1 MGLLSSLFAGVSG
14 LNSSGSSI
22 SIIGDN
28 IANTNTIGY
37 KASRAQ
43 FVDVLSGSLAGSGG
57 GSQIGAGSRLEGV
70 EQNFTQGSLE
80 STSVTTDLA
89 IDGGGFFI
97 VQDTDGV
104 FYSRNGQF
112 QLNANQILVNAQ
124 GQSVQGFGITTSG
137 VPNGAL
143 GNIDLSSVSSTPAA
157 TDLVEV
163 NVNVDPNDPALPG
176 GSGAFS
182 AVDPVGTSN
191 FQTGVRIYDSLGNP
205 RNILI
210 YFRRND
216 AVANSWFYYAGVAR
230 GELDLSTAG
239 APFSG
244 FAAGPASQFFPMQ
257 SGTLTFN
264 TAGALQAVS
273 TAALSIQYD
282 TDGDGALDGA
292 ATATPQSW
300 PWNNGAA
307 ATTSLTF
314 DFGTPIAAG
323 GTGTDMTTQ
332 YGGSSASGVNSF
344 VRFMNQDGY
353 SAGSLQNL
361 SIDESGFVTGNF
373 SNGQSVQLAQ
383 VALANFPNVNGLSRV
398 GDNNWLETN
407 DSGQPIIGSP
417 NQASFGA
424 IRSGFLEL
432 SNTDLA
438 EEFVKL
444 IISQRAFQANTR
456 TITTTNELLANL
468 VVLGA

>member
-43 FVDVLSGSLAGSGG
+43 FVDVLSGNLGGVGG
-57 GSQIGAGSRLEGV
+57 GGQIGAGSRLQGV

-97 VQDTDGV
+97 VQDPDGV

-112 QLNANQILVNAQ
+112 QLNADQLLVNAA
-124 GQSVQGFGITTSG
+124 GQAVQGFGITTSG

-143 GNIDLSSVSSTPAA
+143 GNIDLSSVSSTPLA
-157 TDLVEV
+157 TGQVDV
-163 NVNVDPNDPALPG
+163 NVNLDPNDTSLPG
-176 GSGAFS
+176 GPGGFS

-210 YFRRND
+210 YFRKD
-216 AVANSWFYYAGVAR
+216 SAAANSWFYYAGVAR
-230 GELDLSTAG
+230 GELDLATAG
-239 APFSG
+239 APFNG
-244 FAAGPASQFFPMQ
+244 FTGSAPTQFFPLQ
-257 SGTLTFN
+257 SGTLTFD
-264 TAGALQAVS
+264 TSGALQAVS
-273 TAALSIQYD
+273 TAALAIQYD
-282 TDGDGALDGA
+282 TNSDGVLDGA
-292 ATATPQSW
+292 ATATPQTW

-307 ATTSLTF
+307 ATTNLTF
-314 DFGTPIAAG
+314 DFGTSIAAG
-323 GTGTDMTTQ
+323 GAGTDKTTQ

-353 SAGSLQNL
+353 SAGSLQAI
-361 SIDESGFVTGNF
+361 SIDENWFVTGNF

-383 VALANFPNVNGLSRV
+383 IALATFPNVNGLSRI
-398 GDNNWLETN
+398 GDNNWIETN

-417 NQASFGA
+417 NQSGIGA

-438 EEFVKL
+438 EEFVRL

-468 VVLGA
+468 VVLGS